1 MRTIKKA
8 TALLLSAVFFLS
20 ASADAVFA
28 KSVEKVITGFEE
40 TGPMSYVYSSKPS
53 EEAIVNELPDTIG
66 VYINYSTEKTEIPVT
81 W

>member
-40 TGPMSYVYSSKPS
+40 TGPMSSSS
-53 EEAIVNELPDTIG
+53 VQE
-66 VYINYSTEKTEIPVT
+66 
-81 W
+81 